1 MIEPFVSL
9 HLVSKSYDGKT
20 QVLKG
25 ITLSI
30 NKGDMAG
37 IFGKSGSG
45 KTTLLNLIGGIDV
58 PDEGEIIV
66 GGKRIT
72 GLDERSLTLYRR
84 KDVGFTF
91 QFFNL
96 IPTLTVKENVLLPLG
111 LLGRR
116 GDEVLEGLLSRV
128 ELLEKMNAYPDRLS
142 GGEMQRVALCRAL
155 IKDPQL
161 VLADEPT
168 GNLDSETGLSVVRLM
183 KELSMDMHKTFI
195 IATHDEEIRPYL
207 DSCFILKDGRVVS
220 T

>member
-1 MIEPFVSL
+1 MTEPFVFL
-9 HLVSKSYDGKT
+9 HLVSKSYDEKT

-30 NKGDMAG
+30 NRGEMAG
-37 IFGKSGSG
+37 VFGKSGSG
-45 KTTLLNLIGGIDV
+45 KTTLLNLTGGIDV

-84 KDVGFTF
+84 KDVGFIF

-111 LLGRR
+111 LLGGR
-116 GDEVLEGLLSRV
+116 DNEVLEGLLSRV
-128 ELLEKMNAYPDRLS
+128 ELLEKMDAYPDRLS